1 MPTNNL
7 LQTVRLSKLGEASAN
22 TSQSP
27 SRGTSWFNWAVWG
40 SSWSVLGHLGP
51 SRWQL
56 GALVGHLGNSGA
68 LGRPNPPRTP
78 EIEIAL
84 PAAPKHL

>member
-22 TSQSP
+22 TSRSP

-40 SSWSVLGHLGP
+40 SSWSVLVHIGP
-51 SRWQL
+51 SRWHI
-56 GALVGHLGNSGA
+56 GALVGHLGNSGTP
-68 LGRPNPPRTP
+68 GRPSPSENARKRNSLARGP
-78 EIEIAL
+78 
-84 PAAPKHL
+84 